1 MLLAMDATVINAKDF
16 IDEKKPVVDAA
27 AQVGDSAAAV
37 LRAGGSVVVSVE
49 DVRGVSSTFFN
60 VILSRVAPVL
70 RNDFGDGRFEVQ
82 TGNKTQALIYQRS
95 LDAIKSHGPQ

>member
-1 MLLAMDATVINAKDF
+1 MDATVINAKDF

-27 AQVGDSAAAV
+27 ALVGAKAASI
-37 LRAGGSVVVSVE
+37 LRSGGAVVVSVE

-60 VILSRVAPVL
+60 VILSRVAPAL
-70 RNDFGDGRFEVQ
+70 QNDFGDGRFDVQ

-95 LDAIKSHGPQ
+95 LDAIKRHGPQ